1 MPFDW
6 KSRETGAFCLLIFQK
21 AYRWN
26 VRRKWRKEVAE
37 IEGGG
42 LDAGGAGSGG
52 GGGDTLENI
61 DLDEAYL
68 DQLQQQVSAAH
79 IWLISNSI

>member
-1 MPFDW
+1 MSLHW
-6 KSRETGAFCLLIFQK
+6 CVLLILICQK

-68 DQLQQQVSAAH
+68 DQLEQQV
-79 IWLISNSI
+79 

>member
-1 MPFDW
+1 MIAYSW
-6 KSRETGAFCLLIFQK
+6 TALLKNFPPLARFAYIQK

-68 DQLQQQVSAAH
+68 DQLEQQV
-79 IWLISNSI
+79 

>member
-1 MPFDW
+1 M
-6 KSRETGAFCLLIFQK
+6 
-21 AYRWN
+21 
-26 VRRKWRKEVAE
+26 AE

-68 DQLQQQVSAAH
+68 DQLEQQV
-79 IWLISNSI
+79 